1 MVISFVWQKSFL
13 ANFTH
18 QREYPRRSELKFQ
31 FWKSKSLTWKKFWLN
46 DTNGWIQSF
55 TDCAKHILFISL
67 FCSCES
73 SVSFHFANQERTC
86 NIENNNIINLFPNP
100 DSSVFWSFIKF
111 CRIVIYSRDEAE
123 LCALVAGIWRHSCES
138 WCKNAF
144 DTNFNCKIQRL
155 KHLNEIKFNWMLGA
169 FMINFSKNHSYIGSA
184 LLQAEKKREQHGA
197 RFIYSRRKEASG
209 WRISG
214 PDLRSSAS
222 KK

>member
-1 MVISFVWQKSFL
+1 MQDWNRLSIFFQFLYGDFICLAKIFL
-13 ANFTH
+13 ASFTH

-46 DTNGWIQSF
+46 VTNGWIQSF

-123 LCALVAGIWRHSCES
+123 LSALVAGIWRHSCES

-155 KHLNEIKFNWMLGA
+155 KHLNEINW
-169 FMINFSKNHSYIGSA
+169 FS
-184 LLQAEKKREQHGA
+184 LTEC
-197 RFIYSRRKEASG
+197 
-209 WRISG
+209 
-214 PDLRSSAS
+214 
-222 KK
+222 

>member
-13 ANFTH
+13 ASFTH

-55 TDCAKHILFISL
+55 TDCAKHILFISF
-67 FCSCES
+67 FCSCE
-73 SVSFHFANQERTC
+73 SVSFHFANQEGTC

-144 DTNFNCKIQRL
+144 DTNFNYKIQRL
-155 KHLNEIKFNWMLGA
+155 KHLNEINWFSLTECWGLSWLIFPKTIHILG
-169 FMINFSKNHSYIGSA
+169 
-184 LLQAEKKREQHGA
+184 LLCFRQIQWWKRREKGKTW
-197 RFIYSRRKEASG
+197 RKVY
-209 WRISG
+209 
-214 PDLRSSAS
+214 LL
-222 KK
+222 K